1 MAPPVS
7 SRALRPLLLA
17 GDLLA
22 HRYRLVRP
30 VEAATPGE
38 GGPAVLW
45 LARDEV
51 LARPVA
57 VKVLSAVGRRRASAS
72 ERFLEAAAASGAV
85 SHPVLARVYD
95 AALEE
100 RPAERSGRPAG
111 DIDVAYVI
119 SEWVEG
125 RTLAAVLADGPW
137 EPKPAC
143 ALVTEVADALAA
155 AHAVGLVHGR
165 LHPGNV
171 LIPHGG
177 GVKLTDLAVSTVLPD
192 RAVPAA
198 RSTDRE
204 GPPADVRD
212 LAAILY
218 ALLTARWPASA
229 TPQPSGGLAPAPAGR
244 DGPSRGRL
252 TGPGQVRAG
261 VPRALDDVVV
271 RALDP
276 VRAGSAP
283 DLTTAAGFCDALDRT
298 TRADPPPRSAP
309 SRSAPS
315 RSAPSRATPARA
327 PAIPAIPPQVR
338 RWLPSVSVLI
348 LLLVIALTSYTVGR
362 SIGVVPK
369 VAAPSAS
376 PPAGGPPGAMAIDLT
391 AVPVSDFD
399 PPPGDGRERPG
410 SVPNAHDGDA
420 TTVWE
425 TERYTSDTFGGIK
438 EGVGLLI
445 DLDTP
450 TPVSGVELNL
460 AAPGTVVELRA
471 ADVPAEEVGGY
482 RVLTSG
488 RSAEGPLALKPP
500 VGTRARYYLIWI
512 TGLPEVDGE
521 FSAGVTEI
529 RFQGG

>member
-1 MAPPVS
+1 MAPPVG

-17 GDLLA
+17 EDLLA

-30 VEAATPGE
+30 VEASTPGE

-85 SHPVLARVYD
+85 SHPVFARVYD

-137 EPKPAC
+137 EPRQAR
-143 ALVTEVADALAA
+143 ALVTELADALAA

-171 LIPHGG
+171 LIPDGG
-177 GVKLTDLAVSTVLPD
+177 GVKLTDLAVSAVLPD

-198 RSTDRE
+198 RTTDRD
-204 GPPADVRD
+204 GPPTDVRD

-229 TPQPSGGLAPAPAGR
+229 TPQPSGGLNPAPAGR

-252 TGPGQVRAG
+252 ISPGQVRAG
-261 VPRALDDVVV
+261 VPRALDDVVT

-276 VRAGSAP
+276 VRARSTP
-283 DLTTAAGFCDALDRT
+283 DLTTAAGLCDALDRT
-298 TRADPPPRSAP
+298 SRPDPPPRSVP
-309 SRSAPS
+309 VRSAPS
-315 RSAPSRATPARA
+315 RTTPVRTVA
-327 PAIPAIPPQVR
+327 AIPAIPPKVR
-338 RWLPSVSVLI
+338 RWIPSVSVLV
-348 LLLVIALTSYTVGR
+348 LLLVIAVTSYTVGR

-369 VAAPSAS
+369 VTAPSAS

-445 DLDTP
+445 DLGAP

-460 AAPGTVVELRA
+460 TAPGTVVELRA

-488 RSAEGPLALKPP
+488 RSAAGPLALKPP
-500 VGTRARYYLIWI
+500 AGTRARYYLIWI

-521 FSAGVTEI
+521 FIAGVTEI